1 MRASAETSA
10 RPWGE
15 GGPGVTFAA
24 DIAAESRAEIGQ
36 VFAGWDPGL
45 FPGGEVEVSVLV
57 GGANN
62 RNFVARTPEVKYALR
77 IANPQNERFAVDRA
91 SAIQAQRDAAV
102 GGLAPEVIAS
112 QLPAGHVLSTFVEGV
127 TLLGAGQ
134 LRESGVL
141 ENVGAGLRRLHA
153 LPSSIR
159 PYSPFDDIRLWTRL
173 ARSDGT
179 EIPADLDELLA
190 TVGQIEAV
198 VQRAELP
205 AVFCHNDTVPQN
217 FIRSGARLCL
227 VDWDYAGRGWACF
240 ELASFCATAD
250 LSTELQGQLL
260 HSYDERTSDAQV
272 ATVELLRFVAAM
284 RETSW
289 ALMATPILAGT
300 TTLGGDDDFY
310 ENYMRNYLRLA
321 RERAAA
327 SDFDALMKTAAG
339 ENSEPRSW

>member
-1 MRASAETSA
+1 MTA

-15 GGPGVTFAA
+15 SGPGVAFVAE
-24 DIAAESRAEIGQ
+24 IGAESRVEIEQ
-36 VFAGWDPGL
+36 LFATWDPSH
-45 FPGGEVEVSVLV
+45 FPGGEIEVSVLV

-77 IANPQNERFAVDRA
+77 IANPQNERFAVDRG
-91 SAIQAQRDAAV
+91 SAIQAQRDAAA

-134 LRESGVL
+134 LREPGVP
-141 ENVGAGLRRLHA
+141 ESVGATLRRLHA
-153 LPSSIR
+153 LPSTVR
-159 PYSPFDDIRLWTRL
+159 TFSPFDDIRLWTRL

-179 EIPADLDELLA
+179 GIPDDLDELLA
-190 TVGQIEAV
+190 AAWEIEAV
-198 VQRAELP
+198 VLKAELP

-217 FIRSGARLCL
+217 FIRSGSSLFL

-250 LSTELQGQLL
+250 LSPELQEQLL
-260 HSYDERTSDAQV
+260 RSYDERTSEAQV
-272 ATVELLRFVAAM
+272 ATVKLLRFIAAM

-289 ALMATPILAGT
+289 ALMAAPILAGT
-300 TTLGGDDDFY
+300 TTPDGDDDFY

-327 SDFDALMKTAAG
+327 SDFHALMKTAAG